1 MSYLADQHHSHRTE
15 QASHTAVCHS
25 DSTWLPPGTLLTIT
39 IILRSVNSIVCDEMI
54 IHLSARCISAVRLSV
69 CLSVVMCC
77 RSSVNYV
84 VCAMT
89 PSQQAHLLVC
99 SRLCIT
105 GLPTS
110 LQDLPA

>member
-1 MSYLADQHHSHRTE
+1 MCVCVVDCSMSYLADQHHSHRTE

-69 CLSVVMCC
+69 CLSSCAAVHQSTM
-77 RSSVNYV
+77 SSV
-84 VCAMT
+84 
-89 PSQQAHLLVC
+89 P
-99 SRLCIT
+99 
-105 GLPTS
+105 
-110 LQDLPA
+110 